1 MGPPWGAFCQ
11 ITLTSCSTSLT
22 IAEWGILGDLLA
34 FLYRQ
39 RQIFMKL
46 GEMIDADKVM
56 KPQHSGRDPANVWIW
71 INVAIRIWIPDH
83 VLYEILLV
91 GGGLLSLNTVQLFML
106 CAVVVQTTSTLLRV
120 PAMVLFISGKLLR
133 QNFTVFSKTTGINLF
148 NSLLYQILGDAVSY
162 TVTEITRLLYTL
174 LLASYLW

>member
-1 MGPPWGAFCQ
+1 M
-11 ITLTSCSTSLT
+11 
-22 IAEWGILGDLLA
+22 
-34 FLYRQ
+34 
-39 RQIFMKL
+39 
-46 GEMIDADKVM
+46 
-56 KPQHSGRDPANVWIW
+56 
-71 INVAIRIWIPDH
+71 
-83 VLYEILLV
+83 
-91 GGGLLSLNTVQLFML
+91 NTVQLFML

-174 LLASYLW
+174 LLASYL